1 MEKELTCCFT
11 GHRPK
16 SLPFGYNE
24 QDPQCVKLRL
34 LIWDLM
40 NKLIKENLVTH
51 FISGMALGI
60 DQMCAEMVIALRKKH
75 PEITLECAFPCETQ
89 AVKWSE
95 TQRDRYY
102 WIAEHCDKETMLQ
115 RHYDKD
121 CMQKRNRYMVD
132 SSQIVLAV
140 WNGKPSGTGNTVRYA
155 QEQGKTVF
163 IINPETLETRI
174 I

>member
-1 MEKELTCCFT
+1 MEKLTCCFT

-24 QDPQCVKLRL
+24 QDPQCVKLRFQ
-34 LIWDLM
+34 IWDLM

-60 DQMCAEMVIALRKKH
+60 DQMCAEMVIALRDKH
-75 PEITLECAFPCETQ
+75 PEITLECAIPCEEQ
-89 AVKWSE
+89 AIKWTE
-95 TQRDRYY
+95 PQRDRYF
-102 WIAEHCDKETMLQ
+102 WIAERCDKETLVQ
-115 RHYDKD
+115 HHYDNE
-121 CMQKRNRYMVD
+121 CMQKRNKYMVD
-132 SSQIVLAV
+132 KSDIVIAV
-140 WNGKPSGTGNTVRYA
+140 WNGKASGTSKTVAYA
-155 QEQGKTVF
+155 QEQKKTVI